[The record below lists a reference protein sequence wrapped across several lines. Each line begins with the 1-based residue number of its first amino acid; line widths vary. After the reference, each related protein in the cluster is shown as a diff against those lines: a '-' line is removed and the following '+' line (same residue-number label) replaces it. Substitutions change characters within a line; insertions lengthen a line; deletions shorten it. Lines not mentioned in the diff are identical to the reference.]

1 MTVRLRLAKE
11 ISKHLPQRR
20 SRTWNSCTSV
30 RSQEH
35 IWQDGIELSG
45 SEGKF
50 INFQELSCTKLIL
63 FISVVDKDYE
73 IRTRKK
79 TSLACSRLS
88 SSPASSSFTPGLP
101 CKFIMCHCLKDV
113 FTVAIL
119 TKLTWDFLLG
129 KVILTM
135 SMTSVNVRATCK
147 RKCLFCKSKVCG
159 FCLVVLLFKVCYMVH
174 LLNVCYMVHLLNVC
188 YMVHLLKH
196 VSRVLTLRP
205 PPVIRRWVISQ
216 LLFHF
221 S

>member
-1 MTVRLRLAKE
+1 MLKSDA
-11 ISKHLPQRR
+11 
-20 SRTWNSCTSV
+20 WN
-30 RSQEH
+30 
-35 IWQDGIELSG
+35 
-45 SEGKF
+45 
-50 INFQELSCTKLIL
+50 LSCLQTTQLFTRQFKLHPRAALYQINWWSITFLKVFTK
-63 FISVVDKDYE
+63 KNYE
-73 IRTRKK
+73 V
-79 TSLACSRLS
+79 
-88 SSPASSSFTPGLP
+88 SSFQFSPTSPHL
-101 CKFIMCHCLKDV
+101 
-113 FTVAIL
+113 TTL

-174 LLNVCYMVHLLNVC
+174 LLNVCYMVHLL
-188 YMVHLLKH
+188 KH

-221 S
+221 SWANTLHALYTCPFVMELCLGLVS